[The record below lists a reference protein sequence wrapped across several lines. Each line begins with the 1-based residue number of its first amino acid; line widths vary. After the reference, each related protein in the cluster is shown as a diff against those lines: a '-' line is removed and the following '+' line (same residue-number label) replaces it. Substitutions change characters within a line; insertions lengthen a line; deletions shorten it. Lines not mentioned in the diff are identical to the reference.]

1 MGQII
6 LTVLLVIILLAAV
19 IGIVMT
25 GVKRCALDGKEE
37 KQRLRKY
44 QAACGV
50 IIVLAIGLFLLLN
63 CFTIVPTGSTGIAV
77 RFGQIQ
83 EEGLSPG
90 VHGKIPF
97 VDSIVTINNKQ
108 QDRKYEGQIW
118 SETSSRT
125 ALYYENVT
133 VTYQVE
139 PAASTW
145 IYRNVTDYD
154 SRLVDMPLVSSA
166 VKTASRTLS
175 DEVATERSI
184 IERLTKEKLQEA
196 LDEKYEADAV
206 TVLKVV
212 IENADFEDSYNQAIA
227 DKQAAK
233 LAYEK
238 QEIVNKQ
245 NVEKAEADAEAKI
258 RQAEGEA
265 KAKRIAAEAEANA
278 NKVLADSL
286 SKDIFT
292 QNMLEKWNGELP
304 RVVGDGQAVFD
315 ISGMIDASETQ
326 PRQ

>member
-1 MGQII
+1 MGKFI
-6 LTVLLVIILLAAV
+6 LMILCVIAM
-19 IGIVMT
+19 MT
-25 GVKRCALDGKEE
+25 GVVLVVVAVKNRKEIE
-37 KQRLRKY
+37 TTEGLRSARGY
-44 QAACGV
+44 RMFGSF
-50 IIVLAIGLFLLLN
+50 LFLIGFLGLVLFN
-63 CFTIVPTGSTGIAV
+63 CFMVVPTGFTGITV

-83 EEGLSPG
+83 EEGISPG
-90 VHGKIPF
+90 VHAKIPF

-108 QDRKYEGQIW
+108 QDQKYEGQIW
-118 SETSSRT
+118 SETSART
-125 ALYYENVT
+125 ALFYENIT
-133 VTYQVE
+133 VTYQIE

-154 SRLVDMPLVSSA
+154 SSLVDMPLVSSA
-166 VKTASRTLS
+166 VKTASRTLT
-175 DEVATERSI
+175 DEEATERSA
-184 IERLTKEKLQEA
+184 IERLTKEALQEA
-196 LDEKYEADAV
+196 LDEKYQPDTV

-245 NVEKAEADAEAKI
+245 NVEKAEADAAAKI
-258 RQAEGEA
+258 KQAEGEA
-265 KAKRIAAEAEANA
+265 EAKRIAAEAEANA

-304 RVVGDGQAVFD
+304 KVVGDGQAVFD
-315 ISGMIDASETQ
+315 ISGMIGETQ
-326 PRQ
+326 AAPQE